1 MKNHENLFTQLT
13 PQTTILTPN
22 RRLSATL
29 HKLFHE
35 FQITQHKTCWQTPDI
50 LPLSSWIL
58 RLWDNYVSKSFA
70 ANPVLLNTTQEQFLW
85 EKILVNAQESSG
97 LLQVSETAEMI
108 KSAWSLLKQWQ
119 VDISHPAFKAADGY
133 HALCKWI
140 TDFQKNCQKNNWIDH
155 ASLPDLIIKKM
166 STAEIDTSQQIMLVG
181 FNELSPQVTQLLKPF
196 NIKPILEHSK
206 QAITKRITLPDA
218 EQEILTIAR
227 WAKSI
232 WVNNPETKIA
242 CVIPSL
248 DKIRDRVLQVF
259 SEVFA
264 EENTYSIDIQN
275 CPFNISA
282 GKPLTHYPIINTAL
296 QLLSLHKT
304 NVSVDTINYILS
316 SPFLGDAEYERIK
329 RANFDAALRRENVT
343 TIDLKEA
350 VISDHKY
357 TSLKLACPLLSKRI
371 QAFITHCESN
381 NDKHSYAEWAGI
393 FNQLLSILGW
403 PGERSLISDEY
414 QIVDSWLKLL
424 TEFMTLDQVAAPTNF
439 YSALQTLQK
448 LAVKTAFQPK
458 TPDAPIQVLGLLEAA
473 GIPFDNVWIA
483 GMDDLS
489 WPPQPKPNPFIPK
502 SLQRELHMPH
512 ATAERELLYCKQL
525 IEQFT
530 KNTDQIIFS
539 YAEKN
544 EALELHASPL
554 IRDFSNMHIEDLK
567 LNAYSSPSERIY
579 QSKLIEKFVD
589 ENAPP
594 LGDTEQIRGGVNVIK
609 QQALCPFKA
618 FAEWRLHAHALESPL
633 PGLRAKDRG
642 TIIHKVLEIIW
653 NKLQN
658 QETLIKLNETEIHDI
673 INRSVE
679 EALIL
684 TPNSRSNN
692 TQYIALEKQRLHKL
706 LREWL
711 DIEKKREP
719 FKVMNN
725 EKATQITLNHLKL
738 SIRIDRIDELSNGK
752 KLIIDYKTGKN
763 NTITDW
769 FSDRPEEPQLPLYLL
784 LDKNNTIG
792 ITFAQIH
799 PGENCFKG
807 VSQYAIEMDGIKL
820 IPEIKKTTAL
830 SWEQQIAQ
838 WNTVLC
844 KLSDDFYYGV
854 AKVDPKNVPDTCTWC
869 ALKPFCRINE
879 EINP

>member
-1 MKNHENLFTQLT
+1 MKNYENLFTQLT

-35 FQITQHKTCWQTPDI
+35 FKSAQQESCWQTPDI
-50 LPLSSWIL
+50 LPLSSWVR
-58 RLWDNYVSKSFA
+58 RLWDDYASKSFT
-70 ANPVLLNTTQEQFLW
+70 PLPLLLNTAQEQFLW
-85 EKILVNAQESSG
+85 EKVLVNAQESSG
-97 LLQVSETAEMI
+97 LLQVSETAEI
-108 KSAWSLLKQWQ
+108 VKSAWNLLKQWQ
-119 VDISHPAFKAADGY
+119 VDIAHPAFKATDDY
-133 HALCKWI
+133 HALSKWI
-140 TDFQKNCQKNNWIDH
+140 SAFQDTCHKNNWIDQ
-155 ASLPDLIIKKM
+155 ASLLALVMKKIDDG
-166 STAEIDTSQQIMLVG
+166 EIDSSQQIILVG
-181 FNELSPQVTQLLKPF
+181 FNELSPQLIKLLKLF
-196 NIKPILEHSK
+196 DVKSISDNTKE
-206 QAITKRITLPDA
+206 AISKRIALPDA
-218 EQEILTIAR
+218 ELEILTIAR

-232 WVNNPETKIA
+232 WLHNKSAKIS

-264 EENTYSIDIQN
+264 EENTYSADIQN

-282 GKPLTHYPIINTAL
+282 GKALPHYPIINTAL
-296 QLLSLHKT
+296 QLLSLHKI
-304 NVSVDTINYILS
+304 NVPADTINYILS

-343 TIDLKEA
+343 NVDLKKS
-350 VISDHKY
+350 VTSDHKH

-371 QAFITHCESN
+371 EEFITHYEASN
-381 NDKHSYAEWAGI
+381 EKHSYYEWANI
-393 FNQLLSILGW
+393 FNKLLSILGW

-424 TEFMTLDQVAAPTNF
+424 AEFVTLDQIASPINF

-448 LAVKTAFQPK
+448 LAAKTSFQPK
-458 TPDAPIQVLGLLEAA
+458 TPEAPIQVLGVLEAA
-473 GIPFDNVWIA
+473 GIPFDYIWIA

-530 KNTDQIIFS
+530 KNADQVIFS
-539 YAEKN
+539 FAEKN

-554 IRDFSNMHIEDLK
+554 IRNFSSINVDDLK
-567 LNAYSSPSERIY
+567 LDVYCSPSQRIY
-579 QSKLIEKFVD
+579 QSRLMDKFID
-589 ENAPP
+589 ENAPT
-594 LGDTEQIRGGVNVIK
+594 LGATEQIRGGVSVIK

-618 FAEWRLHAHALESPL
+618 FSEWRLHAHELESTL

-653 NKLQN
+653 NKLQDHA
-658 QETLIKLNETEIHDI
+658 TLINLSDPELRDL
-673 INRSVE
+673 INHSIE
-679 EALIL
+679 EALVL
-684 TPNSRSNN
+684 TPNSRSHN
-692 TQYIALEKQRLHKL
+692 TQYIALEKQRLHHL
-706 LREWL
+706 LWDWL
-711 DIEKKREP
+711 ALEKKRES

-725 EKATQITLNHLKL
+725 EKATQITLNNLKL

-763 NTITDW
+763 NTITNW

-784 LDKNNTIG
+784 LDTSNTIG
-792 ITFAQIH
+792 ITFAQVY

-807 VSQYAIEMDGIKL
+807 VSQYALEMDGVKL

-830 SWEQQIAQ
+830 SWEQQITQ
-838 WNTVLC
+838 WNTTLC
-844 KLSDDFYYGV
+844 KLSDDFYAGV
-854 AKVDPKNVPDTCTWC
+854 AKVDPKNPPETCTWC
-869 ALKPFCRINE
+869 ALKPLCRINE
-879 EINP
+879 EIHT